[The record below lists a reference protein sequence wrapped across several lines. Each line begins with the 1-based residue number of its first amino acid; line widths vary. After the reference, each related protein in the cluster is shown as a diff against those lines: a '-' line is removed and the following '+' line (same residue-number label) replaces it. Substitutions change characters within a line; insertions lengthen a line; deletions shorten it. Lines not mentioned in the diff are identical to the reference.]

1 MILDH
6 GLYHQ
11 LGSSDRLG
19 LCALILACSTPWPS
33 SRHVRRLAAQFFPP
47 PAGDAGD
54 GTTTDSPNAGLEAA
68 QTFLPALISPSFAL
82 ATVRGFRDLKTL
94 RAAARGR
101 LPEGTTLDDIWNI
114 LVSMRSE
121 SNTAVSSSSSS
132 SSSPASSSQ
141 SGLLGLLHSMGYIR
155 GLQNALGLSEEDRV
169 RALALAAVRAIW
181 ESEEMERGGGQAG
194 RQDRRL
200 RKKLERTAWLV
211 KMQFLLLR
219 AVAAVLYVIGWLL
232 PSLR

>member
-6 GLYHQ
+6 GLYHR
-11 LGSSDRLG
+11 LGSRDRLG

-33 SRHVRRLAAQFFPP
+33 SSLVRRLAAQFFPTP
-47 PAGDAGD
+47 AGD
-54 GTTTDSPNAGLEAA
+54 GTGTGTAGAATNGSNAGLEAA

-94 RAAARGR
+94 RAAAHGR

-114 LVSMRSE
+114 LVSMRGETNSVVDDAP
-121 SNTAVSSSSSS
+121 S
-132 SSSPASSSQ
+132 ASSSQ

-169 RALALAAVRAIW
+169 RALALAAARAIW
-181 ESEEMERGGGQAG
+181 ESEAIERGGG
-194 RQDRRL
+194 RQEQHL